1 MPKIKKFVFHRM
13 TFLRAGNAVTDWV
26 LALGKWVLTFIKKCE
41 ALKPSYSLKVAFK
54 NCIKK
59 CKFT

>member
-1 MPKIKKFVFHRM
+1 M

-54 NCIKK
+54 NCVKK